1 MCSREYYEILKN
13 SFFDIP
19 EKWDPG
25 LGIRNPYVRLKIQ
38 NLSFEIQD
46 QGSIGGNRDSG
57 PLPGNRDL

>member
-1 MCSREYYEILKN
+1 MCSSEYYEILKN

-25 LGIRNPYVRLKIQ
+25 LGTRNPYVRLKIQ
-38 NLSFEIQD
+38 N
-46 QGSIGGNRDSG
+46 QGSIGGNRDPG